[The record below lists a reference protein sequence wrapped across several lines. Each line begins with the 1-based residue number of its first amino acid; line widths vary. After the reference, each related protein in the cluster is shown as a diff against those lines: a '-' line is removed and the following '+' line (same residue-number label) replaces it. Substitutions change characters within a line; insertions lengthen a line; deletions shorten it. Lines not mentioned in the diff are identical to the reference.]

1 MTTENAQRVGNHS
14 SSQIEDPEELLR
26 QDSPITS
33 AHSNSPTIQGF
44 GEDEKGHDADVQSTT
59 EVSIEKHNYW
69 RRFVD
74 IVSWTPPRCRWNTEN
89 PSKFGLPLNIL
100 FAFSGTITVANLY
113 YSHPILDILAQYF
126 DVSHER
132 ASLIPTCSQAG
143 YATGLILLCPLGDLV
158 RRRHFVLLLTLV
170 TAALW
175 VGVCI
180 TNSFEVF
187 LVLNYLSSVTTVTP
201 QIMLP
206 LVGDLVPPARRATA
220 LAVVSSG
227 VVLGLLFAR
236 VLSGIVAEY
245 SHWRNI
251 YWLSLALQF
260 LIFVLLWLFMPDYPS
275 TNTNISYFKI
285 LYSIIGYYWT
295 SPVLV
300 QATLMGF
307 FLSATFTSFWTTLTF
322 LLSGDP
328 YNYPTL
334 TIGLFSLAGLTPM
347 FLGPPFSRYLI
358 DKFVSQL
365 SILVNL
371 GILITGVSIG
381 TYTGT
386 YTVAGPIIQAVV
398 QDFGLQMT
406 QVANRVEIYAVAP
419 KARNRINT
427 GYMMGVFCG
436 QLMGTS
442 VGNRLYSQGGWILSG
457 SVNLAFIGAAL
468 LICLSRGPAEK
479 GWIGWSGGI
488 RIRRRE

>member
-1 MTTENAQRVGNHS
+1 MTVEGTQRVGNHS
-14 SSQIEDPEELLR
+14 SSQIESPAELL
-26 QDSPITS
+26 PITS
-33 AHSNSPTIQGF
+33 AHSNSPTVQGF
-44 GEDEKGHDADVQSTT
+44 GEDEKGHDVNVQISTEEST
-59 EVSIEKHNYW
+59 GKRKYW
-69 RRFVD
+69 RRFIDV
-74 IVSWTPPRCRWNTEN
+74 VSWTPPRCRWNTEN
-89 PSKFGLPLNIL
+89 PTKFGLPLNIL
-100 FAFSGTITVANLY
+100 FAFSGTFTVANLY
-113 YSHPILDILAQYF
+113 YSHPILDVLAQFF

-175 VGVCI
+175 IGVCI
-180 TNSFEVF
+180 TKSFVVF
-187 LVLNYLSSVTTVTP
+187 LVLSYLSSVTTVTP
-201 QIMLP
+201 QVMLP

-220 LAVVSSG
+220 LSIVSSG
-227 VVLGLLFAR
+227 LVLGLLFAR
-236 VLSGIVAEY
+236 LLSGIVAEY

-260 LIFVLLWLFMPDYPS
+260 LIFALLWLFMPDYPS

-285 LYSIIGYYWT
+285 LYSIIGYYWR

-347 FLGPPFSRYLI
+347 FLGPLFSRYMI
-358 DKFVSQL
+358 DKFVPQF
-365 SILVNL
+365 SILVSF
-371 GILITGVSIG
+371 GIMIAGISIG

-386 YTVAGPIIQAVV
+386 FTVAGPILQAAL
-398 QDFGLQMT
+398 QDFGLQMS
-406 QVANRVEIYAVAP
+406 QIANRVLIYSVAP

-427 GYMMGVFCG
+427 GYMIGVFCG

-468 LICLSRGPAEK
+468 IICLLRGPAEK
-479 GWIGWSGGI
+479 GWVGWHGGI
-488 RIRRRE
+488 RIRRTE

>member
-1 MTTENAQRVGNHS
+1 MTAESDQRVEITS
-14 SSQIEDPEELLR
+14 SSQIENSTEL
-26 QDSPITS
+26 SNYPITS
-33 AHSNSPTIQGF
+33 ANHVPPQQL
-44 GEDEKGHDADVQSTT
+44 GEVEKGNELVQNATEESTA
-59 EVSIEKHNYW
+59 ERSHW
-69 RRFVD
+69 RLFID
-74 IVSWTPPRCRWNTEN
+74 IISWTPPRCRWNTEN

-100 FAFSGTITVANLY
+100 FAFSATFTVANLY
-113 YSHPILDILAQYF
+113 YSHPILDVLARFF

-158 RRRHFVLLLTLV
+158 RRRHFVLLLTLL
-170 TAALW
+170 TATLW
-175 VGVCI
+175 IGICI
-180 TNSFEVF
+180 TKSFEVF
-187 LVLNYLSSVTTVTP
+187 LVLSFLTSVTTVTP

-206 LVGDLVPPARRATA
+206 LVGDLVPPARRGTA
-220 LAVVSSG
+220 LSIVSSG
-227 VVLGLLFAR
+227 LVLGLLFAR
-236 VLSGIVAEY
+236 LLSGIIAEY

-260 LIFVLLWLFMPDYPS
+260 LIFTLLWLFMPDYPS
-275 TNTNISYFKI
+275 TNTDISYIKI

-295 SPVLV
+295 SPVLI

-322 LLSGDP
+322 LLSGTP
-328 YNYPTL
+328 YTYPTV

-347 FLGPPFSRYLI
+347 FLGPLFSRYVI
-358 DKFVSQL
+358 DRFEPQL
-365 SILVNL
+365 SILVSL
-371 GILITGVSIG
+371 GILIIGVSIG

-386 YTVAGPIIQAVV
+386 YSVAGPIIQAAL

-406 QVANRVEIYAVAP
+406 QIANRISIYSVAP

-457 SVNLAFIGAAL
+457 SVNLGFIGAAL
-468 LICLSRGPAEK
+468 GICLLRGPAEK
-479 GWIGWSGGI
+479 GWIGWSGGFP
-488 RIRRRE
+488 IRRIE